1 MTIVEDFE
9 GEFEVPRTQD
19 MHAFMQR
26 LSAAQEGTMLL
37 YKVPPL
43 DPPSPCAWPCAPRSC
58 CRAPCI
64 GHTLRRAQ
72 ERHPNTHLSARNIRY
87 LNLVNVGNINARD
100 LLKAKKVIVT
110 KSAMA
115 VLRERYAAA

>member
-43 DPPSPCAWPCAPRSC
+43 DPPAPVRGPAPRAPAAARHALVTRCAALRSAT
-58 CRAPCI
+58 RARTSRRATFATSTSSTWATSTRAICSR
-64 GHTLRRAQ
+64 LRR
-72 ERHPNTHLSARNIRY
+72 
-87 LNLVNVGNINARD
+87 
-100 LLKAKKVIVT
+100 
-110 KSAMA
+110 
-115 VLRERYAAA
+115 